1 MNRGGPVDRLRENA
15 MHGGKVVLGLVF
27 AIMALMGLTMASAAV
42 DGGFAFAGY
51 VFALA
56 GILLCYRLIAS
67 D

>member
-1 MNRGGPVDRLRENA
+1 MRGD
-15 MHGGKVVLGLVF
+15 KVVLGLVF
-27 AIMALMGLTMASAAV
+27 IVMAVLGLVMASAAV

>member
-1 MNRGGPVDRLRENA
+1 MT
-15 MHGGKVVLGLVF
+15 HGGKVILGLVF
-27 AIMALMGLTMASAAV
+27 AIMALLGLVMAPTAV

-51 VFALA
+51 VFALS